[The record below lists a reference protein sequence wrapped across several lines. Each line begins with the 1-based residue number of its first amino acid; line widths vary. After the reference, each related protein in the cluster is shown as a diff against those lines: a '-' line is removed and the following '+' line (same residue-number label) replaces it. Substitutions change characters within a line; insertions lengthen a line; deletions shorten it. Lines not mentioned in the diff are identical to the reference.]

1 MTFNCDIL
9 RIIEENMKTNEY
21 SDRKTKELTWRWKLM
36 KRRLLP
42 DDLLFEEGDIYCRLL
57 QKCLPVDTADTAK
70 R

>member
-1 MTFNCDIL
+1 
-9 RIIEENMKTNEY
+9 MKSDEY
-21 SDRKTKELTWRWKLM
+21 SERKTKELTWCWKLM

-57 QKCLPVDTADTAK
+57 QKCLPVDTLDTAK